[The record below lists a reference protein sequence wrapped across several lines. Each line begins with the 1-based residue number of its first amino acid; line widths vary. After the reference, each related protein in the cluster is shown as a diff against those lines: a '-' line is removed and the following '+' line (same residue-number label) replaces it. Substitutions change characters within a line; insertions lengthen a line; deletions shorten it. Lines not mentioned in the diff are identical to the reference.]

1 MVAGVIGHHGNHV
14 IQLVAGDTDHVF
26 EHAPIRGPN
35 GTDWI
40 ATEVVFLTEAVMC
53 TVVQVWISLLL
64 YFIFPSFGPKFKPS
78 NLLLPGF
85 LPSFPQFNFLIANRS
100 AFWPL
105 EFLKIPNSL
114 KTLCIFNLSILTLKS
129 LIGEVVNW
137 YYYYMYILKGRTYRL
152 CILVSFSDY
161 EKSETHS
168 EPFSKR
174 SSLPLV
180 GLWLGI
186 SLVVLLCLS
195 GILWITLRFSRK
207 RR

>member
-26 EHAPIRGPN
+26 EHALIRGPN

-85 LPSFPQFNFLIANRS
+85 VPSFPQFNFLIANRS

-105 EFLKIPNSL
+105 EFLKIPNCL

-137 YYYYMYILKGRTYRL
+137 YYYMYILKGELTGFVFLFRFQTMKRVNPSLRDHL
-152 CILVSFSDY
+152 CHLLACGWEF
-161 EKSETHS
+161 H
-168 EPFSKR
+168 
-174 SSLPLV
+174 
-180 GLWLGI
+180 LWFF
-186 SLVVLLCLS
+186 CA
-195 GILWITLRFSRK
+195 
-207 RR
+207 

>member
-26 EHAPIRGPN
+26 EHALIRGPN

-85 LPSFPQFNFLIANRS
+85 VPSFPQFNFLIANRS

-105 EFLKIPNSL
+105 EFLKIPQLFKN
-114 KTLCIFNLSILTLKS
+114 TLHFQFVYIDPKKPYWGSGQLILLLYVHIKGKNLPALYSCF
-129 LIGEVVNW
+129 VF
-137 YYYYMYILKGRTYRL
+137 RL
-152 CILVSFSDY
+152 WKEWDS
-161 EKSETHS
+161 
-168 EPFSKR
+168 
-174 SSLPLV
+174 
-180 GLWLGI
+180 
-186 SLVVLLCLS
+186 
-195 GILWITLRFSRK
+195 
-207 RR
+207 

>member
-105 EFLKIPNSL
+105 EFLKIPNCL

-137 YYYYMYILKGRTYRL
+137 YYYMYILKGELTGFVFLFRFQTMKRVNPSLRDHL
-152 CILVSFSDY
+152 CHLLACGWEF
-161 EKSETHS
+161 H
-168 EPFSKR
+168 
-174 SSLPLV
+174 
-180 GLWLGI
+180 LWFF
-186 SLVVLLCLS
+186 CA
-195 GILWITLRFSRK
+195 
-207 RR
+207 